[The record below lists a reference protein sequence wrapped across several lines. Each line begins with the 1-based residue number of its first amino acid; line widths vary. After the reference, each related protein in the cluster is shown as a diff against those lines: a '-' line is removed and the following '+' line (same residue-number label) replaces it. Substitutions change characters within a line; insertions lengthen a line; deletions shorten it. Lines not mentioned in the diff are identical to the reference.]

1 MDLVVAHQ
9 NYVVGSSTD
18 QGPSDG
24 RDIRNGSFSRVCFVL
39 PNDSKRLAATV
50 VALERHPMPER
61 NCFELNRRWDDLS
74 GPHPAPRRTT
84 AVRKQ
89 RPFP

>member
-1 MDLVVAHQ
+1 MDLLVAHQ

-24 RDIRNGSFSRVCFVL
+24 RDIRNGSFSSV
-39 PNDSKRLAATV
+39 SKRLAATV
-50 VALERHPMPER
+50 VALERYPMPER

-74 GPHPAPRRTT
+74 GPQTISEISHFAGGERDRAATF
-84 AVRKQ
+84 V
-89 RPFP
+89 